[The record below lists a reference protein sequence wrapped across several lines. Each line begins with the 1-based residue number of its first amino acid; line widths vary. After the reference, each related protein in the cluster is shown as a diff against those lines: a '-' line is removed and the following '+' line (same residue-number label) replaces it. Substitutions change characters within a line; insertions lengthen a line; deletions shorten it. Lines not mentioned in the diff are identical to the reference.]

1 MYMYIY
7 KQNIRVH
14 IIQNIYIY
22 VWRMGLIGEFHE
34 LSLSI
39 DVLYIP
45 YGIQY
50 SWETIRYSLFWLCNI
65 LDHFLCHCG
74 FDNLE
79 PLVPTLQHLVTPS
92 LAKAFEQFAGTTGRP
107 VDLSLR
113 AKAEF
118 ECDLYVK
125 APEKRREMCG

>member
-1 MYMYIY
+1 MVSNTHGKPLDIPCFG
-7 KQNIRVH
+7 
-14 IIQNIYIY
+14 Y
-22 VWRMGLIGEFHE
+22 VG
-34 LSLSI
+34 
-39 DVLYIP
+39 Y
-45 YGIQY
+45 
-50 SWETIRYSLFWLCNI
+50 CNI

-74 FDNLE
+74 FDHSE

-125 APEKRREMCG
+125 APKKDGKCPVRIRFSVYMNVYCT